1 LPALDASLLT
11 NIPGAT
17 KNASDPATDTNPSGG
32 VGTEWHNTTSG
43 EVYICTDATAGANVW
58 TNVGAGTGDIDPY
71 THAMGKTYS
80 YQSGGTSSNNV
91 ITKFSFASHGT
102 PTDVGDLSVGR
113 HSLAGSSSSTHGYS
127 QGGYNSKVT
136 IDKFS
141 FSADGNAV
149 DHGDLF
155 TAHWVGAG
163 ASSVTHG
170 YAVGGVSTGDT
181 IQKYAFSA
189 NVTGTDVG
197 NLTVGARRLAG
208 VACSAT
214 YGHALGGNNPNDTDN
229 VDKFS
234 FSSDGNSTDFATLS
248 GAGRKPTATNSK
260 DYGYACGGLYSVN
273 TIEKFAFAS
282 GGAVTDVGD
291 LVVARADGPA
301 GTSSTTHG
309 YIAGGYSTAIYYG
322 IDQHSFA
329 SDGNGTNV
337 GTMAAGRQSQEMAG
351 QQV

>member
-1 LPALDASLLT
+1 LLT
-11 NIPGAT
+11 SIPSSFT
-17 KNASDPATDTNPSGG
+17 KNASDPALNTNPSGG
-32 VGTEWHNTTSG
+32 VGTLWANTTSG
-43 EVYICTDATAGANVW
+43 EVYVCTDATAGANVW
-58 TNVGAGTGDIDPY
+58 KNVGAGTGDIDPY

-113 HSLAGSSSSTHGYS
+113 HSLAGSSSSTHGFN

-170 YAVGGVSTGDT
+170 YAIGGVSSGDT
-181 IQKYAFSA
+181 IQKYAFAS
-189 NVTGTDVG
+189 NTTGTDVG
-197 NLTVGARRLAG
+197 NLTVAARRLCGA
-208 VACSAT
+208 AISAT
-214 YGHALGGNNPNDTDN
+214 HGHALGGQSSASDN
-229 VDKFS
+229 IDKFA
-234 FSSDGNSTDFATLS
+234 FASDGDSTDFGTLS
-248 GAGRKPTATNSK
+248 GSDRKPSATNSK
-260 DYGYACGGLYSVN
+260 DYGYACGGTNSLN
-273 TIEKFAFAS
+273 IIEKFSFAS
-282 GGAVTDVGD
+282 GGAVSDVGD
-291 LVVARADGPA
+291 LVTGRADGPA

-309 YIAGGYSTAIYYG
+309 YIAGGNTGSFYFG
-322 IDQHSFA
+322 IDQHPFA
-329 SDGNGTNV
+329 SDSGGTDV
-337 GTMAAGRQSQEMAG
+337 GTMSAGRDPQEMAG